1 MHYQMHFDPNRI
13 EHLKQHHEDL
23 PQEME
28 ALRLEERLRENREGY
43 ASRFTALIRRLRCYI
58 AGQSLQGSRLP
69 CRDS

>member
-1 MHYQMHFDPNRI
+1 MNYQMHFDPYRI

-23 PQEME
+23 LQEME

-58 AGQSLQGSRLP
+58 AGQSLQGSPLP
-69 CRDS
+69 CTDS